1 MKKNIPLT
9 QASMNK
15 TKLKWLAFITSFLI
29 VQLLFGELTWIS
41 LLVVFCWLIAGYCQL
56 KKMQPGRRLEIEDE
70 TIFYRD
76 LVAKAELK
84 KTLLRKPCIWV
95 TSNTERGY
103 HRIKIEPYMV
113 SQDNWNE
120 LMERCKEA

>member
-1 MKKNIPLT
+1 MKQNIPLT
-9 QASMNK
+9 QAGMIKSRVKWQILITTFIVVQLIWAGLTWLSLLAVIIGYSNIHQLNK
-15 TKLKWLAFITSFLI
+15 T
-29 VQLLFGELTWIS
+29 
-41 LLVVFCWLIAGYCQL
+41 
-56 KKMQPGRRLEIEDE
+56 QPDSRLEIEDE

-103 HRIKIEPYMV
+103 NRIKIEPYMV